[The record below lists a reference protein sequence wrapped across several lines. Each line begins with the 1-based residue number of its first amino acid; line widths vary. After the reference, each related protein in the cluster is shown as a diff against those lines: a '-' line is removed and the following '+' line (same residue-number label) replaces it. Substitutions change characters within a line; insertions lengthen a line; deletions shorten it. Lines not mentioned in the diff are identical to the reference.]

1 MTSSI
6 LRQMATGCGLSA
18 SARRS
23 PTRWMWL
30 GPLRELRELRE
41 PLSAGMVVAV
51 QMQHEMGS
59 PPLARVHRAAAAEDE
74 PPQAIRQTT

>member
-1 MTSSI
+1 
-6 LRQMATGCGLSA
+6 
-18 SARRS
+18 
-23 PTRWMWL
+23 MWL
-30 GPLRELRELRE
+30 GPLWELRELRELRGL
-41 PLSAGMVVAV
+41 LSAGMVVAV